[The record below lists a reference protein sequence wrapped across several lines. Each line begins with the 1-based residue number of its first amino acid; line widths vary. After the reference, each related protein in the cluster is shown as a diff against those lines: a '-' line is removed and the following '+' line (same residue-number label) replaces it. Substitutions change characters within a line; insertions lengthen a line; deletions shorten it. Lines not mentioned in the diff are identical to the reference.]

1 MGFENPKVSAKLEF
15 PGGGRRGAI
24 KSKETF
30 CGRGMA
36 VLWESRIYQT
46 P

>member
-1 MGFENPKVSAKLEF
+1 MGFENPKVLAKLEF
-15 PGGGRRGAI
+15 PGGGGRGAI
-24 KSKETF
+24 KPKETF

-36 VLWESRIYQT
+36 VLWESTIYQI